1 MFIISSTITPNNSK
15 ENTTMSKTKINLTE
29 RKRKLNND
37 RELLH
42 NKKI

>member
-1 MFIISSTITPNNSK
+1 MQNTKSKIITA
-15 ENTTMSKTKINLTE
+15 E

-42 NKKI
+42 NKRI